1 MIRRLPICGYGIHL
15 ICFSFNLI
23 NCQAELLDNRVNA
36 MSLSFNLQRLPPEA
50 ISVLRFLGNRGA
62 AASSHDMESGLDIG
76 ARAVGR
82 AIRRL
87 VNYSLIQMDFN
98 GAYQLTTDG
107 RRAYQQL
114 ADKEVRSAS
123 STPAARSVSQI
134 TRRLTIV
141 LPHVASDAQ
150 PVTLFIGVNPANNTA
165 PHLADSAQ
173 VELRLSVIG
182 GTLSQASLSL
192 EVPPAQAA
200 APVAVTVTAQP
211 NVRTV
216 RIRIDA
222 FQVIDTDRVDPVGDM
237 YFDIPVRPVANTG
250 DSTRRAVGTDLALI

>member
-1 MIRRLPICGYGIHL
+1 
-15 ICFSFNLI
+15 
-23 NCQAELLDNRVNA
+23 

-62 AASSHDMESGLDIG
+62 AASSPDMEAGLDIG

-114 ADKEVRSAS
+114 ADLDARTPGTTSSARD
-123 STPAARSVSQI
+123 TAQI
-134 TRRLTIV
+134 TRRLTVV
-141 LPHVASDAQ
+141 LPHAASDAQ
-150 PVTLFIGVNPANNTA
+150 PVTLFIGVNPANNTV
-165 PHLADSAQ
+165 PHLENNAQ
-173 VELRLSVIG
+173 LELRLSVIG
-182 GTLSQASLSL
+182 GTLSQGSLSL
-192 EVPPAQAA
+192 DVPPDRAA

-211 NVRTV
+211 NARTMRVRV
-216 RIRIDA
+216 DA
-222 FQVIDTDRVDPVGDM
+222 FQVIDTDRVDPAGDM
-237 YFDIPVRPVANTG
+237 YFDIPVRSQLSPTDA
-250 DSTRRAVGTDLALI
+250 TRRAVGTDLALV